1 MEQRAGVA
9 RRDVAFRGSDGT
21 ILRGWLYATGAAVRG
36 PGIVMTHGFSA
47 TKEMALGPYAEVF
60 AAAGMT
66 VLVYD
71 HRGFGASDGEP
82 RQLIDPWVQTRDT
95 LVALDWFCA
104 RAEIDSRRIGVWGSS
119 YSGGQALVI
128 GALDERV
135 RAVVANVPF
144 VGRPRE
150 VTTAGADAITRLAA
164 NVRSATVDGSS
175 LIGPSAVVTES
186 GVELPAL
193 MPQPEAAEWFLKEGR
208 RPDSRWRNEVWF
220 PAASKNLDFNP
231 AIALSHLHGPA
242 LFIVAANDRQAPT
255 ADAKA
260 AYALAG
266 DRSELVVI
274 EGHHFTP
281 YSGKALQQAASTARD
296 FFQRWL

>member
-1 MEQRAGVA
+1 MEPLARVT
-9 RRDVAFRGSDGT
+9 RRDIAFLAHDGT
-21 ILRGWLYATGAAVRG
+21 ILRGWFYATGDADRG
-36 PGIVMTHGFSA
+36 PGIVMTHGISA
-47 TKEMALGPYAEVF
+47 TKEMALHPYAEVF

-71 HRGFGASDGEP
+71 HRGFGASDGDP

-95 LVALDWFCA
+95 LVAIDWFCA
-104 RAEIDSRRIGVWGSS
+104 RPEIDSRRIGVWGSS
-119 YSGGQALVI
+119 YSAGQALVI

-150 VTTAGADAITRLAA
+150 VGKAGADAFARFTAR
-164 NVRSATVDGSS
+164 VRSATVDASS
-175 LIGPSAVVTES
+175 LIGPKAVVTEN

-193 MPQPEAAEWFLKEGR
+193 MSQPEAAEWFLREGR
-208 RPDSRWRNEVWF
+208 RPDSRWKNEVWF
-220 PAASKNLDFNP
+220 PAASRNLDFNP
-231 AIALSHLHGPA
+231 AIALSHLHAPA
-242 LFIVAANDRQAPT
+242 LFIVATDDRQAPT

-260 AYALAG
+260 ASALAG
-266 DRSELVVI
+266 DRGELVVI

-281 YSGKALQQAASTARD
+281 YSGEALKQASSTARD
-296 FFQRWL
+296 FFKRWL

>member
-1 MEQRAGVA
+1 MKHVVTRQ
-9 RRDVAFRGSDGT
+9 DIAFPGHDGT
-21 ILRGWLYATGAAVRG
+21 LLRGWLYASGAVRG

-47 TKEMALGPYAEVF
+47 TKEMALDRYAEVF
-60 AAAGMT
+60 AAAGMN

-71 HRGFGASDGEP
+71 HRGLGASDGEP
-82 RQLIDPWVQTRDT
+82 RQLIDPWVQSRDT
-95 LVALDWFCA
+95 LVAIDWLCA
-104 RAEIDSRRIGVWGSS
+104 RPEIDSQRIGVWGSS
-119 YSGGQALVI
+119 YSGGQALVV

-144 VGRPRE
+144 VGRPHE
-150 VTTAGADAITRLAA
+150 VAAGADAFARLAA
-164 NVRSATVDGSS
+164 AVRSATVGSS
-175 LIGPSAVVTES
+175 LLGPSAVVAES
-186 GVELPAL
+186 GVELRAL

-208 RPDSRWRNEVWF
+208 RSESRWKNEVWF
-220 PAASKNLDFNP
+220 PAGTTSLEFDP

-242 LFIVAANDRQAPT
+242 LFVVAAYDRQAPA

-266 DRSELVVI
+266 EQSELVVI

-281 YSGKALQQAASTARD
+281 YSGEALKQAAGAACD
-296 FFQRWL
+296 FFERKL

>member
-1 MEQRAGVA
+1 MRVK
-9 RRDVAFRGSDGT
+9 RRDIAFPGHDGT
-21 ILRGWLYATGAAVRG
+21 LLRGWLFAAGAVRG
-36 PGIVMTHGFSA
+36 PGVVMTHGFSA
-47 TKEMALGPYAEVF
+47 TKEMALDRYAEAF
-60 AAAGMT
+60 AAAGMH

-71 HRGFGASDGEP
+71 HRGLGASDGEP

-95 LVALDWFCA
+95 LVAIDWLCA
-104 RAEIDSRRIGVWGSS
+104 QPEIDSHRIGVWGSS
-119 YSGGQALVI
+119 YSGGQALII

-150 VTTAGADAITRLAA
+150 VATAGADAFARLAA
-164 NVRSATVDGSS
+164 RVRSATVDSSS
-175 LIGPSAVVTES
+175 LIGPSAVVIES

-208 RPDSRWRNEVWF
+208 RLESRWKNEVWF
-220 PAASKNLDFNP
+220 PAGTKNLNFDP

-242 LFIVAANDRQAPT
+242 LFVVAAHDRQAPT

-260 AYALAG
+260 ACALAG

-274 EGHHFTP
+274 EGHHFSP
-281 YSGKALQQAASTARD
+281 YCGEALQQAAGAARD